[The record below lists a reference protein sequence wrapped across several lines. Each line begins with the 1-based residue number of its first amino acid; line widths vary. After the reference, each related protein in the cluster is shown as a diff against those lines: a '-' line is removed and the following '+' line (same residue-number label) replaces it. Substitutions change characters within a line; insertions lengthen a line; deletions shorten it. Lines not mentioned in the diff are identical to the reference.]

1 VPQPQLSETLA
12 VTWQLFSGGLTRG
25 KVQQALADID
35 KAHINLKNTDN
46 SVDLEVREAYFNYIA
61 AQAAVDAAQTL
72 TTSARENFRVNRIR
86 FKAGVGTSLEL
97 SDALLSTTQ
106 AENSYISALADLRV
120 SLVSLQRAA
129 GLLPPQI

>member
-1 VPQPQLSETLA
+1 
-12 VTWQLFSGGLTRG
+12 
-25 KVQQALADID
+25 
-35 KAHINLKNTDN
+35 
-46 SVDLEVREAYFNYIA
+46 NYIA

-72 TTSARENFRVNRIR
+72 TTSAAENFRVNRIR